1 MDKNIDCGKGGGD
14 LWSTFTFF
22 YMRYK
27 KFLEILFWQRYFYTD
42 CLKIG
47 KIMNRID
54 EKKIPLKFC
63 IYIVNAREWGGISL
77 FLAMHAGR
85 EGRWA

>member
-1 MDKNIDCGKGGGD
+1 MDKNIDCAGGD

-22 YMRYK
+22 SMRYK
-27 KFLEILFWQRYFYTD
+27 NFLEILFWQRYFDTD

-54 EKKIPLKFC
+54 ENKIPLKFC
-63 IYIVNAREWGGISL
+63 FYIVNGREWEGFFL